1 MRLGP
6 SIYWETERFLYDD
19 PAGPKNEG
27 HMDLT
32 EGKAKVGFEL
42 GRTPFQS
49 PRAFCPGGGTKKG
62 IFSSSHRLRH
72 GE

>member
-1 MRLGP
+1 
-6 SIYWETERFLYDD
+6 
-19 PAGPKNEG
+19 
-27 HMDLT
+27 MDLT

-49 PRAFCPGGGTKKG
+49 PRAFCPGEGKEKG
-62 IFSSSHRLRH
+62 IFSSSHWLCH